1 MGFLSADRTEDTKV
15 TKDKGSRRTTRS
27 IPSASRFLLCV
38 LGVLRVETAVGVD
51 TAVDP
56 LTGDPEWRPRALTPD
71 VERRLEALR
80 SLQGWL
86 DEAFRVPGTSL
97 RFGWDPLIGLLPY
110 AGDLLTALMSGAI
123 VLQAHHMRLPRVVQL
138 RMLGNVAIDLVAG
151 AIPFLGDAADF
162 FWKSNKKNFAML
174 EQHAYEVRP
183 PSAGDWLFVTV
194 VLLAIA
200 AVALVPLAVM
210 YWIGSM
216 LFGRA

>member
-1 MGFLSADRTEDTKV
+1 V
-15 TKDKGSRRTTRS
+15 TAENER
-27 IPSASRFLLCV
+27 
-38 LGVLRVETAVGVD
+38 
-51 TAVDP
+51 
-56 LTGDPEWRPRALTPD
+56 RPRALTPE
-71 VERRLEALR
+71 VARRLEALR
-80 SLQGWL
+80 SFQEWL

-110 AGDLLTALMSGAI
+110 AGDVLTALMSGAI

-162 FWKSNKKNFAML
+162 FWKSNKKNFVML

-183 PSAGDWLFVTV
+183 ASAGDWLFVSA
-194 VLLAIA
+194 VLLAIL

-210 YWIGSM
+210 YLIGSV
-216 LFGRA
+216 LFSR

>member
-1 MGFLSADRTEDTKV
+1 V
-15 TKDKGSRRTTRS
+15 TGDNGH
-27 IPSASRFLLCV
+27 P
-38 LGVLRVETAVGVD
+38 LR
-51 TAVDP
+51 P
-56 LTGDPEWRPRALTPD
+56 LTPEVA
-71 VERRLEALR
+71 RRLEALR

-97 RFGWDPLIGLLPY
+97 RFGWDPLIGLLPW
-110 AGDLLTALMSGAI
+110 AGDVLTALMSGAI

-151 AIPFLGDAADF
+151 AIPFVGDAADF
-162 FWKSNKKNFAML
+162 FWKSNKKNFVML

-183 PSAGDWLFVTV
+183 ATTGDWLFVGA

-200 AVALVPLAVM
+200 GVALVPLAVM

-216 LFGRA
+216 LFGGS